1 MTSSAAGSP
10 DAGAAIRE
18 RDGHVEVDVHVQPR
32 ASRSEV
38 VGVYAGRLKVRIA
51 APPVE
56 GAANEALV
64 RLLARLLGVAPSDV
78 TITRGHGARLKTVRV
93 RGVSAE
99 RARRALGV

>member
-1 MTSSAAGSP
+1 MSGAAGSH
-10 DAGAAIRE
+10 DAGPAIRE
-18 RDGHVEVDVHVQPR
+18 RDGEVELAVHVQPR
-32 ASRSEV
+32 AGRSEV
-38 VGVYAGRLKVRIA
+38 VGVHAGRLKVRLA

-56 GAANEALV
+56 GAANEELV
-64 RLLARLLGVAPSDV
+64 RLLARTLGVAPSDV